1 MDAFFKFL
9 NEVLPKLLAGLAAN
23 FQAKGGAYLIVGTLV
38 LGGLYTTQ
46 QLDVLVDANGVEVI
60 KQPVIDWTQR
70 ILVLIAF
77 IFQWKLPE
85 KKV

>member
-9 NEVLPKLLAGLAAN
+9 NELLPKLLANVAAS

-60 KQPVIDWTQR
+60 KQPVIDWAQR
-70 ILVLIAF
+70 ILVLVAF

-85 KKV
+85 KKA

>member
-9 NEVLPKLLAGLAAN
+9 NELLPKLLANVAAS

-46 QLDVLVDANGVEVI
+46 QLDVLVDANGVEVV
-60 KQPVIDWTQR
+60 KQTVIDWTQR

-77 IFQWKLPE
+77 IFQWKTPE